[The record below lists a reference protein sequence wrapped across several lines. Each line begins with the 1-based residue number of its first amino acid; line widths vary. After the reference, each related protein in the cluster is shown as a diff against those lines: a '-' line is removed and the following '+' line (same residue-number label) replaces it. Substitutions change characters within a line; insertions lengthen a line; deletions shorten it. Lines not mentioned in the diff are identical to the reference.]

1 VCFRREGL
9 VGATPFPTVRFGA
22 EELTFNY
29 ELTRAGGTF
38 FFDPSIVIAHLNRT
52 TLRAYLAHQHVLGVG
67 SAMARRLVPLPGAV
81 ATRHPVLIP
90 LLPLL
95 RVGRVLG
102 RVARR
107 HPGEL
112 PKLIVLTP
120 LLLVGY
126 AVWAAGFWK
135 GAHDPL
141 DPRV

>member
-22 EELTFNY
+22 EELTFNF

-95 RVGRVLG
+95 RRPRVLG
-102 RVARR
+102 RVAGAIRASCRNDRADPIALGRR
-107 HPGEL
+107 GL
-112 PKLIVLTP
+112 GRR
-120 LLLVGY
+120 LLEARDRSSTV
-126 AVWAAGFWK
+126 
-135 GAHDPL
+135 
-141 DPRV
+141 